1 MSLQLE
7 TETHNG
13 HASVIQVMDGAPYK
27 SVAVTCVGGTCAYVL
42 LNTGATTSFIR
53 SELAR
58 ILKDKPGMRPYDGH
72 LQTAV
77 RQGINFDGRITANLT
92 IGEIDNIFEAL
103 VVPRSKNQMIPVATG
118 LTDGSTV
125 QVLYATLKLVLK
137 QMPTIPLYPAEQRE
151 LNSTRARN
159 RVQRL

>member
-13 HASVIQVMDGAPYK
+13 RASVIQVMDGAPYK

-42 LNTGATTSFIR
+42 LDTGATTSFIR

-77 RQGINFDGRITANLT
+77 RQGIDFDGRITANLT

-103 VVPRSKNQMIPVATG
+103 VVPGSKNQMIPG
-118 LTDGSTV
+118 LRPLKEYIFCLDFGYDWTDRWIYGSGAVCDT
-125 QVLYATLKLVLK
+125 
-137 QMPTIPLYPAEQRE
+137 
-151 LNSTRARN
+151 
-159 RVQRL
+159 